1 MRFGKVGM
9 AAVAAASLVSAPV
22 FAQAVQPVSTPVERT
37 GAATSDESDLEGGSG
52 IIIAVLAAAAIIAGI
67 IIAADGSDDT
77 PTSP

>member
-22 FAQAVQPVSTPVERT
+22 FAQAVQPVSSQVERV
-37 GAATSDESDLEGGSG
+37 GAATSDESELEGGSG
-52 IIIAVLAAAAIIAGI
+52 IIIAVLAAAAVIAGI